1 MASNCNASPFAVE
14 MPVAGARHA
23 NLRQKHGGQRIGGCA
38 MGNGMTANACT
49 RIVALALSTVLA
61 AGCAGLSPRDRT
73 DGLLVVDTHVDI
85 PADYMRAPHYD
96 AGNAP
101 RLQVDLA
108 RMAAGGLDAA
118 FFVVYVGQ
126 GPRTPEGHAAAMAA
140 AERKYSAIE
149 RMLQRYP
156 GRIRLATSPALVRA
170 NHHDGLLSAMIGI
183 ENGYSLGLDVDN
195 LDAVFARG
203 ARYLGLTHTG
213 HNELCTSSGE
223 LAANGDVPAGD
234 RGLTPLGRAFVAR
247 ANDLGMMLD
256 VSHASDACVR
266 DVLAASRAPVIASHS
281 SARALADHPR
291 NLSDELL
298 GAIAQGGGVVQVVAY
313 TYFLKS
319 DPVREAAVTALE
331 AAVAEAAG
339 SAKFDSE
346 LHETRADY
354 VAGMAMIERLHPRAT
369 LGDLVAH
376 IAHAV
381 EVAGIDHVGIAS
393 DFDGGGG
400 VTGWMHA
407 GETAN
412 VTEALRARGFDEA
425 EIAKLWGGNLLR
437 VWTGVGEAARDD

>member
-1 MASNCNASPFAVE
+1 
-14 MPVAGARHA
+14 
-23 NLRQKHGGQRIGGCA
+23 
-38 MGNGMTANACT
+38 MGERMTTNACA
-49 RIVALALSTVLA
+49 RIAALVLSSALAG
-61 AGCAGLSPRDRT
+61 GCAGLPARGES

-101 RLQVDLA
+101 RLQVDLP

-126 GPRTPEGHAAAMAA
+126 GPRTPEGHAAAVAA

-149 RMLQRYP
+149 LMLARYP
-156 GRIRLATSPALVRA
+156 DRIRLATTPAQVRA
-170 NHHDGLLSAMIGI
+170 NHEAGLLSAMIGI
-183 ENGYSLGLDVDN
+183 ENGYSLGLDIEN
-195 LDAVFARG
+195 LDAAFARG

-223 LAANGDVPAGD
+223 LAANGDLPAGD
-234 RGLTPLGRAFVAR
+234 VGLNPLGRTFVAR
-247 ANDLGMMLD
+247 ANALGMMLD

-281 SARALADHPR
+281 SARALADHTR

-298 GAIAQGGGVVQVVAY
+298 RAIAARGGVVQVVAY
-313 TYFLKS
+313 TYFLKT
-319 DPVREAAVTALE
+319 DPAREAAVKALE

-339 SAKFDSE
+339 AAKFEDE

-354 VAGMAMIERLHPRAT
+354 IAGMAGIERVHPRAT
-369 LGDLVAH
+369 LADLVAH

-400 VTGWMHA
+400 ITGWMHA

-412 VTEALRARGFDEA
+412 VTAALRAHGFDEE

-437 VWTGVGEAARDD
+437 VWSQVERAARDD

>member
-1 MASNCNASPFAVE
+1 MI
-14 MPVAGARHA
+14 
-23 NLRQKHGGQRIGGCA
+23 L
-38 MGNGMTANACT
+38 NACA
-49 RIVALALSTVLA
+49 RISALALSTALA
-61 AGCAGLSPRDRT
+61 CGCTGLPARDGP

-96 AGNAP
+96 AGDAP
-101 RLQVDLA
+101 RLQVDLP

-126 GPRTPEGHAAAMAA
+126 GPRTSEGHAAAMAA

-149 RMLQRYP
+149 RMLERYP
-156 GRIRLATSPALVRA
+156 DRIRLATTPSQVRA
-170 NHHDGLLSAMIGI
+170 NHDAGLLSAMIGI

-195 LDAVFARG
+195 LDAAFARG

-223 LAANGDVPAGD
+223 LAANDDLPAGD
-234 RGLTPLGRAFVAR
+234 VGLSPLGRAFVAR

-291 NLSDELL
+291 NLSDDLL
-298 GAIAQGGGVVQVVAY
+298 RAIAEEGGVAQIVAY
-313 TYFLKS
+313 TYFLKT
-319 DPVREAAVTALE
+319 DPAREAAVEALE
-331 AAVAEAAG
+331 AVVAEAAG
-339 SAKFDSE
+339 SAEFDSE
-346 LHETRADY
+346 LHGTRPDY
-354 VAGMAMIERLHPRAT
+354 VAGMAAIERLHPRAT
-369 LGDLVAH
+369 LDDLVSH
-376 IAHAV
+376 VAHAV
-381 EVAGIDHVGIAS
+381 DVAGIDHVGIAS

-400 VTGWMHA
+400 ITGWMHA

-412 VTEALRARGFDEA
+412 VTAALRAHGFDA
-425 EIAKLWGGNLLR
+425 AAIAKLWGGNLLR
-437 VWTGVGEAARDD
+437 VWSQVEQAARDD

>member
-1 MASNCNASPFAVE
+1 MVPGACPRMA
-14 MPVAGARHA
+14 
-23 NLRQKHGGQRIGGCA
+23 
-38 MGNGMTANACT
+38 
-49 RIVALALSTVLA
+49 ALAFSTALA
-61 AGCAGLSPRDRT
+61 AGCAGLPARVGT

-96 AGNAP
+96 AGAAP
-101 RLQVDLA
+101 RLQVDLP

-118 FFVVYVGQ
+118 FFVVYVAQ
-126 GPRTPEGHAAAMAA
+126 GPRTPEGHAAAMEA

-149 RMLQRYP
+149 LMLARYP
-156 GRIRLATSPALVRA
+156 DRIRPATTPAHVRA
-170 NHHDGLLSAMIGI
+170 NHEAGLLSAMIGI

-195 LDAVFARG
+195 LDAAFARG

-223 LAANGDVPAGD
+223 LAANGDLPAGD
-234 RGLTPLGRAFVAR
+234 GAGLSPLGRAFLAR
-247 ANDLGMMLD
+247 ANDLGMILD

-291 NLSDELL
+291 NLSDGLL
-298 GAIAQGGGVVQVVAY
+298 RAIAARGGVIQVVAY
-313 TYFLKS
+313 TYFLKT
-319 DPVREAAVTALE
+319 DPAREAAVKALE

-339 SAKFDSE
+339 AAKFDDE

-354 VAGMAMIERLHPRAT
+354 VAGMAAIERLHPRAT
-369 LGDLVAH
+369 LDDLVAH
-376 IAHAV
+376 VAHAV
-381 EVAGIDHVGIAS
+381 DVAGIDHVGIAS

-400 VTGWMHA
+400 VTGWMDA

-412 VTEALRARGFDEA
+412 VTAALRAYGFDEA
-425 EIAKLWGGNLLR
+425 EIAKIWGGNLLR
-437 VWTGVGEAARDD
+437 VWSQVEAAARDD